1 MNFRIRKGTHVS
13 HFHAKLPAAGRRENF
28 YEQDK
33 PLWWGNLCEECSK
46 LADIEARGEAS
57 RKEERSGLHRASRIR
72 PETGTRGHR
81 LLEAAQGERADELG
95 VGDVRRCPARSGRR
109 A

>member
-13 HFHAKLPAAGRRENF
+13 HFHAKCPFYPAHDY

-46 LADIEARGEAS
+46 LADIDAAR
-57 RKEERSGLHRASRIR
+57 KKTKRAS
-72 PETGTRGHR
+72 T
-81 LLEAAQGERADELG
+81 
-95 VGDVRRCPARSGRR
+95 
-109 A
+109 